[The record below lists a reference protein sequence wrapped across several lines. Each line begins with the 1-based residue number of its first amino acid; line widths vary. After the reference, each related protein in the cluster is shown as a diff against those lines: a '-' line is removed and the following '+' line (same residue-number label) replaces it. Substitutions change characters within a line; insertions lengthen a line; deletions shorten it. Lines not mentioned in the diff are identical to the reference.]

1 MTNKTASSRVRFAPS
16 PTGRAHLGAARTAL
30 YNYLFA
36 RQLGGEFIL
45 RIEDTDQKRFVE
57 GAEEELMAGLRWLG
71 IEWDEG
77 PDIGGPCAP
86 YRQSERKE
94 IYQKYAQQLIDDG
107 YAYPCFCA
115 AQRLA
120 EVRNQQM
127 KNKQNPRYDGTC
139 RDLSIEEANRR
150 IADGE
155 KHVVRFK
162 MPREG
167 STTITDVVRGEIT
180 VEHTQLDDTILV
192 KSDGLAVYHLAAM
205 VDDHLM
211 GITHVIR
218 GSEWLPSFP
227 LHGRIYAAF
236 GWEMPEFVHL
246 SVFLKPSGKGKMSK
260 REAAEAIKD
269 GHSIFVQDLRDL
281 GYLPE
286 AVVNWIALMGW
297 SYDDRSE
304 FFTLAD
310 LVNKFSLE
318 RLNPSP
324 AAIDFTRFDHFNG
337 LHIRALADSDLAEL
351 LKPFLAAAGIV
362 ADDTT
367 LLRIAPL
374 VKERLVT
381 LDDIVDW
388 AAFFF
393 KENVNPLPEDLV
405 AKKLDAAQSAQV
417 ARRAFSILSGLPNAA
432 LETTEEPLRQLVAE
446 MELKPGQV
454 FGVLRAAVTGQKVS
468 PPLFESM
475 EIIGREMVLERVQH
489 AAELLEELAA
499 TAASEG

>member
-1 MTNKTASSRVRFAPS
+1 MTQTPVSPRVRFAPS

-30 YNYLFA
+30 YNYLYA
-36 RQLGGEFIL
+36 RQLGGKFIL

-57 GAEEELMAGLRWLG
+57 GAEEEMMAGMRWLG

-77 PDIGGPCAP
+77 PDIGGPYAP
-86 YRQSERKE
+86 YHQSERKE
-94 IYQKYAQQLIDDG
+94 IYQKHAQQLVDDG
-107 YAYPCFCA
+107 FAYPCFCT

-127 KNKQNPRYDGTC
+127 KNKENPRYDGMC
-139 RDLSIEEANRR
+139 RNLPIEEARKR
-150 IADGE
+150 VAAGE

-162 MPREG
+162 MPQEG
-167 STTITDVVRGEIT
+167 STTVTDMVRGEIT
-180 VEHTQLDDTILV
+180 VDHAQLDDTILV

-205 VDDHLM
+205 VDDYLM

-236 GWEMPEFVHL
+236 GWQMPEFVHL

-269 GHSIFVQDLRDL
+269 GHSIFVQDLREL

-297 SYDDRSE
+297 SYDDRTE

-310 LVNKFSLE
+310 LVDKFSLD

-337 LHIRALADSDLAEL
+337 LHIRALSTADLAEH
-351 LKPFLAAAGIV
+351 LKPFLAAAGIE
-362 ADDTT
+362 ADDAV
-367 LLRIAPL
+367 LQKIAPL
-374 VKERLVT
+374 VQERLVT
-381 LDDIVDW
+381 LDDIVSW

-393 KENVNPLPEDLV
+393 EDEVDPNPEDLI
-405 AKKLDAAQSAQV
+405 AKKLDAAQSAEIV
-417 ARRAFSILSGLPNAA
+417 RRAFEILSSLPDAA
-432 LETTEEPLRQLVAE
+432 LETTEEPLRQLTAE

-475 EIIGREMVLERVQH
+475 EIIGREKVLERVQR
-489 AAELLEELAA
+489 AAELLEGL
-499 TAASEG
+499 AASEG